1 MAEQMIDDRLRA
13 VFNEAREDPKP
24 GEADEFVFHFRDCQE
39 DLERIVEVLRGP
51 ERFSDADIKEAVN
64 GVLLHAVGHLVQA
77 ARMYHGF
84 IDPFGKDAGEQESE

>member
-1 MAEQMIDDRLRA
+1 MAERTIDERLTA
-13 VFNEAREDPKP
+13 VFNEARSDPKP
-24 GEADEFVFHFRDCQE
+24 GEADDFVFHFRDCRE
-39 DLERIVEVLRGP
+39 DLERMVEVLRGP

-84 IDPFGKDAGEQESE
+84 IDPFGKDAGEEKPE